1 MEFISNY
8 SIHFEYQ
15 GKNMRQLSIVMI
27 ALSLLTAGHV
37 HAEAQNFQGLRVGGS
52 LNMTGAST
60 KVTNST
66 STDGS
71 FGANNVGG
79 GLSIA
84 FTQRISKNAVIGVG
98 GSFSNSKF
106 KSGTDSLNT
115 VIRGKNLWA
124 AFVEPGVVVGEDT
137 LIYAKAG
144 YAGMKGTID
153 EFATE
158 YSFSGYMYGLGI
170 RTMVDSNVY
179 MEVEALQYVFNSKS
193 IGGITFDNKATQAN
207 VGVGY
212 KF

>member
-1 MEFISNY
+1 
-8 SIHFEYQ
+8 
-15 GKNMRQLSIVMI
+15 MRQLSIALI
-27 ALSLLTAGHV
+27 ALSVLTTGYAY
-37 HAEAQNFQGLRVGGS
+37 ADAQNFQGLRVGGN

-84 FTQRISKNAVIGVG
+84 YTQRISKKTVIGVG

-106 KSGTDSLNT
+106 KAGTNSIGEIT
-115 VIRGKNLWA
+115 KAKNLWTA
-124 AFVEPGVVVGEDT
+124 YVEPGVVIGEDT

-144 YAGMKGTID
+144 YAGMKGSID

-158 YSFSGYMYGLGI
+158 YSFSGYMNGLGI

-179 MEVEALQYVFNSKS
+179 MEVEALQYVFNSKTINS
-193 IGGITFDNKATQAN
+193 AIYDVKATQAN
-207 VGVGY
+207 VGLGY